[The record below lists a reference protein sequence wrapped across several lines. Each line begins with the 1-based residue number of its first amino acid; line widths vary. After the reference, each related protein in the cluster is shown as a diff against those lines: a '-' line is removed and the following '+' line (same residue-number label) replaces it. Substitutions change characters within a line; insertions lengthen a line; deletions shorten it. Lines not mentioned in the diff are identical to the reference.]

1 MPVPQQEA
9 VIVASLTLLRDHS
22 DLLRDPG
29 ARQAQLRQIENAY
42 GLIQECT
49 DAAGHLHLDGASA
62 ATVFS
67 LPADCMSRLRRATED
82 KPTLARVR
90 ARLIDWTDTLERLR
104 DRAITRAIYRG
115 PSDQTPRP
123 PKSNGWNPPDPRE

>member
-67 LPADCMSRLRRATED
+67 LHVSLAAGDGGQADVGAGAGATHRLDGYARA
-82 KPTLARVR
+82 A
-90 ARLIDWTDTLERLR
+90 
-104 DRAITRAIYRG
+104 
-115 PSDQTPRP
+115 PRP
-123 PKSNGWNPPDPRE
+123 RDHPGDLSGTI